1 MVKKLTKKSSKS
13 AMVKPQSSKTAADK
27 PIALTL
33 KIDGNMYVRLA
44 TLRAKERRTHQ
55 EILKQALEEY
65 LDRVGA

>member
-1 MVKKLTKKSSKS
+1 MVKKKTSKP
-13 AMVKPQSSKTAADK
+13 ATVKPRRLQHDATAADK

-33 KIDGNMYVRLA
+33 KIDGDMYVRLG

-65 LDRVGA
+65 LDRTGA